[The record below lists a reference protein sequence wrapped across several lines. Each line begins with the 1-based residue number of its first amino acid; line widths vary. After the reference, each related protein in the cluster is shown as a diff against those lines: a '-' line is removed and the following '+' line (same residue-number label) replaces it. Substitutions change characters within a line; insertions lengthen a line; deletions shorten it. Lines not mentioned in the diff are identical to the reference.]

1 MDPKKPTQSQTKG
14 TESKQNVDTKPNPAR
29 FNQYE
34 VLPDQ
39 SGFRI
44 PKCDHIFEFDT
55 YGGW

>member
-1 MDPKKPTQSQTKG
+1 MDAKKPTQSQK
-14 TESKQNVDTKPNPAR
+14 SDTDPKSATGNKPNPAR
-29 FNQYE
+29 FNDYQ

-44 PKCDHIFEFDT
+44 PNCDHVFEFDT